1 MIQIIPFHFS
11 SEQLDFTVDL
21 KGGKNEKFPEF
32 NEKIQVL
39 KDNVAGRYIVTNEDI
54 KPFETVLSEDAFAAI
69 LVLTMSFYPNFI
81 LILSRFLSI
90 SSHFGN
96 FVFGCFWR
104 QSYQNIT

>member
-54 KPFETVLSEDAFAAI
+54 QPFETVLSEDPFAVI
-69 LVLTMSFYPNFI
+69 LVLTMPFYPNFI

-96 FVFGCFWR
+96 FVFGSF
-104 QSYQNIT
+104 